1 MKKLLATLCACTI
14 MPLMASAQG
23 ETRYELDVKEFNELK
38 VTDGINVDYVCNPD
52 SAGKAVFF
60 ASPQMASQI
69 IFKPSKDKL
78 EIQLVPK
85 EERVNRE
92 VPKVTVY
99 STYLTYVE
107 NSGDSLV
114 RIMNVAPGP
123 KFKAKVIGNGR
134 ISVRSV
140 KANTVEGA
148 LETGKGSLTIFGT
161 CTDAKL
167 SSTGTGNIQA
177 DGLEAKDV
185 SCRILG
191 TGSIGCWATSTLSVT
206 GMGSGTVYYKGEPTV
221 KKRALA
227 VKVEA
232 LKAD

>member
-1 MKKLLATLCACTI
+1 
-14 MPLMASAQG
+14 MASAQG

>member
-1 MKKLLATLCACTI
+1 MNKLSITLFVCAV
-14 MPLMASAQG
+14 MPVLSFGQNT
-23 ETRYELDVKEFNELK
+23 TRYELDVKEFNELK
-38 VTDGINVDYVCNPD
+38 VTDGINVNYVCNPD
-52 SAGKAVFF
+52 SAGKAVFH
-60 ASPQMASQI
+60 ASPEMASQI
-69 IFKPSKDKL
+69 IFNPNKEKL

-85 EERVNRE
+85 EERVNRA
-92 VPKVTVY
+92 VPEVTVY

-114 RIMNVAPGP
+114 RVMSVAPGP

-134 ISVRSV
+134 ISVRNV
-140 KANTVEGA
+140 KANTVEAA

-177 DGLEAKDV
+177 DGLEAQDV
-185 SCRILG
+185 NCRILG
-191 TGSIGCWATSTLSVT
+191 TGSIGCSASSTLSVT
-206 GMGSGTVYYKGEPTV
+206 GMGSGTVYYKGEPKI
-221 KKRALA
+221 KKRVLA

-232 LKAD
+232 ITAE